1 MEKNYY
7 EILQVDKNA
16 SPEIIEKVYK
26 TLAKQYH
33 PDLQSEENKK
43 NSEEIFKKIN
53 EAYETLSDPSKKAI
67 YDKNIENQYITI
79 DEYNKIYN
87 QNILLKKELDNV
99 KNYYTTY
106 LNNLQT
112 NYNNYQNN
120 LNYSYQS
127 KPEPAHDKINPS
139 KRKIYYRRDTE
150 NFDNSQ
156 TTNEFGFKNKIINI
170 FKNILSIIL
179 VIIILYL
186 LLQIPFIKNLVNNN
200 PIIQSI
206 IKIFSSLFSN

>member
-43 NSEEIFKKIN
+43 NSEEILKKIN

-99 KNYYTTY
+99 KNYYTAY

-127 KPEPAHDKINPS
+127 EPEPTYNKNNPS
-139 KRKIYYRRDTE
+139 KRKISYRRSTE

-156 TTNEFGFKNKIINI
+156 TVNKFSFKNRIKNI

-179 VIIILYL
+179 VFIILYL
-186 LLQIPFIKNLVNNN
+186 LLQIPFIKNLLNNN

-206 IKIFSSLFSN
+206 TKIFSLFFSN